1 MPFKKIKGKTVFI
14 ALPEGKLHKED
25 LDLLGKG
32 FSLIDLEAD
41 SNLSDEILKD
51 NLVDLKSGT
60 KNDLLVLKHRPD
72 LIKLQDLKKFTVLGN
87 INQEQRK
94 EIFG

>member
-1 MPFKKIKGKTVFI
+1 MPFRKVKGRTVFLN
-14 ALPEGKLHKED
+14 APEGKLHKED

-32 FSLIDLEAD
+32 FSLINLDAD

-60 KNDLLVLKHRPD
+60 KEDLLVLKHRPD

-87 INQEQRK
+87 INEEQRK